1 MHTLCGTAGRYA
13 TEFEGG
19 GGGPSLATLDATDS
33 TAHAGGYM
41 DVNAAA
47 GVGYMDVNQA
57 GVGVEA
63 TGGYMDVNAAAGV
76 GYMDV
81 NQAGVGVEATGG
93 YMDVK
98 AANVD
103 NSVSGY
109 MDVKAAVAGADVQYL
124 DVLNDE
130 EV

>member
-47 GVGYMDVNQA
+47 GL
-57 GVGVEA
+57 
-63 TGGYMDVNAAAGV
+63 

-124 DVLNDE
+124 DVVNDE